1 MGGKFHNNVGFI
13 KDKISFLMK
22 YKFSIAMENS
32 NGSGYMSEKIV
43 QAFLSGTIPIY
54 YGDYMIDEY
63 INPKAFTLIRDESE
77 IKYKIEYSKELNLS
91 YNNELTF

>member
-22 YKFSIAMENS
+22 YKFSIAMENT

-43 QAFLSGTIPIY
+43 QSFLSGTIPIY
-54 YGDYMIDEY
+54 YGDYMIDEF
-63 INPKAFTLIRDESE
+63 INPKAFILIRDESE
-77 IKYKIEYSKELNLS
+77 IKNKID
-91 YNNELTF
+91 